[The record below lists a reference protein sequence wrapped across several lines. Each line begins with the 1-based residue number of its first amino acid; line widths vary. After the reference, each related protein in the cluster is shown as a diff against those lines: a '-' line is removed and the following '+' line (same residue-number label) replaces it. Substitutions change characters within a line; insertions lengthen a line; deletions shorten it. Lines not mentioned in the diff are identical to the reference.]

1 MFMNSVFKSNV
12 ITLKKLW
19 NDTNLSMTIIVQK
32 CTLLDCN
39 ILEIVYTTQTE
50 YILKILIL
58 MKYVIYVANIISL
71 GENLKL
77 EIYC

>member
-1 MFMNSVFKSNV
+1 MFMNSLFKSNI

-19 NDTNLSMTIIVQK
+19 NDTNLCLTIIVKK

-39 ILEIVYTTQTE
+39 ILEIVYTSRTE

-77 EIYC
+77 

>member
-1 MFMNSVFKSNV
+1 M
-12 ITLKKLW
+12 
-19 NDTNLSMTIIVQK
+19 
-32 CTLLDCN
+32 LLDCN
-39 ILEIVYTTQTE
+39 ILEIVYTSQTE

-77 EIYC
+77 EIIVNLKKNK

>member
-1 MFMNSVFKSNV
+1 M
-12 ITLKKLW
+12 IQILW
-19 NDTNLSMTIIVQK
+19 LTYIVQK

-39 ILEIVYTTQTE
+39 ILEIVYTSQTE

-71 GENLKL
+71 
-77 EIYC
+77 

>member
-1 MFMNSVFKSNV
+1 MFGC
-12 ITLKKLW
+12 LW
-19 NDTNLSMTIIVQK
+19 TRYLREILLLWKNYEMIQIYVWQLLSKK

-39 ILEIVYTTQTE
+39 ILEIVYTSQTE

-77 EIYC
+77 